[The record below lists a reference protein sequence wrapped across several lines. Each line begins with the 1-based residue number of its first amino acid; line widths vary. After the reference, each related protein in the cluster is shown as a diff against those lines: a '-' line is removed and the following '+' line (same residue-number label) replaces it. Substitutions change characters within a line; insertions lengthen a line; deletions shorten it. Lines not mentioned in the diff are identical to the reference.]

1 MGRIF
6 RKNSF
11 RKILIMSN
19 NNTYLGDGVY
29 AVFDGFGIEL
39 RATNYENPTDI
50 IYLEPLVLKS
60 LISFYEEY
68 YDE

>member
-1 MGRIF
+1 
-6 RKNSF
+6 
-11 RKILIMSN
+11 MSN